1 MTTYAQMEL
10 PFEEAGR
17 DNDVPFYLTAFL
29 VLVAKDGTVTATGDL
44 DQQFRYEQQAS
55 HAHVR
60 MASRELL
67 DSIESYSESIPTV
80 VDRLRIAAKAR
91 GLV

>member
-1 MTTYAQMEL
+1 MEL
-10 PFEEAGR
+10 PFEEAGG
-17 DNDVPFYLTAFL
+17 DNDVPTYLTAFL
-29 VLVAKDGTVTATGDL
+29 VLVARDGTITATGDL

-67 DSIESYSESIPTV
+67 DSIESYSESTGPRGLPSA